1 MRKALMREEFNARL
15 KGMDLTPDGR
25 EVVLRFSTESA
36 KEIWLHV
43 GTLDLSTSVQE
54 LGFLITRAR
63 ELQNAAAKPRL

>member
-1 MRKALMREEFNARL
+1 MREEFNARL
-15 KGMDLTPDGR
+15 EGMDLMPDGR

-54 LGFLITRAR
+54 LGFLIMRAR
-63 ELQNAAAKPRL
+63 ELQNAAAKSRL

>member
-1 MRKALMREEFNARL
+1 MREEFNARL

-25 EVVLRFSTESA
+25 ELVLRFSTESA

-43 GTLDLSTSVQE
+43 GALDLSTSLQE

-63 ELQNAAAKPRL
+63 MLQNAAAKPRP